1 MLPRVHARKNTLN
14 QDGDADT
21 AEMQNRSGKETAGK
35 GCVVAILK

>member
-21 AEMQNRSGKETAGK
+21 A
-35 GCVVAILK
+35 LKCKIEAVKKPLERGVL